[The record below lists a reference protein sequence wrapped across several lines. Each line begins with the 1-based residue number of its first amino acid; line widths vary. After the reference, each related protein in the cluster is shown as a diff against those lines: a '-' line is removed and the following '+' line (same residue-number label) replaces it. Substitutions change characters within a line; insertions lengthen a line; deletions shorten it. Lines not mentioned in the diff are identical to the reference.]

1 MRVPSCQEKCH
12 RSSSIFGKAARSGS
26 GTEDEKAQG
35 GIDKNGRGFETGSVK
50 TDDLQNTGIYD

>member
-35 GIDKNGRGFETGSVK
+35 EAGAGRAVLNQE
-50 TDDLQNTGIYD
+50 NTKRQQKGG